1 MESLVGPADTR
12 DRSDTVA
19 AMGEQLRIGF
29 LGAGL
34 IATYHSK
41 SLRRSGAAVCRA
53 GVYDPDLQRATA
65 FAEASGHTVMR
76 SEDEVLDT
84 CDAVYVCTWTSEHA
98 RQIEKAVSRNLAVF
112 CEKPLA
118 FDLEAAQRMAT
129 MVAESGVVNQVGL
142 VLRRSPAYLWAKH
155 LIDDP
160 AAGTVMGVVFRD
172 DQFIPIQGHYGSTWR
187 GDRNLAGSGTLL
199 EHSIHDV
206 DMLRFLVG
214 EVGDISA
221 HTTNFHG
228 HDGIEDVATATL
240 RFANGA
246 LGTLASIWHDNLAR
260 PSLRRVEV
268 FCAHRQIVITGDD
281 WYGPVRWTDTDGT
294 SHSLA
299 DQELVDAVVSMREGG
314 ENPDGEFVR
323 CVAEGVAATPDFADA
338 VEAHR
343 IIDAMYRSAA
353 DDGRAIRIAHG

>member
-1 MESLVGPADTR
+1 
-12 DRSDTVA
+12 
-19 AMGEQLRIGF
+19 MGQQLRIGF

-41 SLRRSGAAVCRA
+41 SLRRSGAPVYRA
-53 GVYDPDLQRATA
+53 GVYDPELQRAEA
-65 FAEASGHTVMR
+65 FAHASGHTPMQ

-98 RQIEKAVSRNLAVF
+98 RQIEKAVARRLAVF

-118 FDLEAAQRMAT
+118 FDLATAQRMAAV
-129 MVAESGVVNQVGL
+129 VAESGVVNQVGL

-155 LIDDP
+155 LIDDG
-160 AAGTVMGVVFRD
+160 AAGTLMGVVFRD

-214 EVGDISA
+214 EVSTISA

-240 RFANGA
+240 RFESGA
-246 LGTLASIWHDNLAR
+246 LGTLASIWHDNLSR

-268 FCAHRQIVITGDD
+268 FCAHRHIVITGHD
-281 WYGPVRWTDTDGT
+281 WYGPVRWTDTDGA

-299 DQELVDAVVSMREGG
+299 DQELVDAVTSMRDGD
-314 ENPDGEFVR
+314 ENPDGAFIR
-323 CVAEGVAATPDFADA
+323 CVIDGVAATPDFGDA

-343 IIDAMYRSAA
+343 LIDAMYRSAA
-353 DDGRAIRIAHG
+353 ADGNTVSIAHERVAGG